1 MYRINTS
8 ELVRDER
15 ERREMRMG
23 ETYPKMVISHSN
35 TLSSSTNPA
44 EKPSTGCFLNSIG
57 TKRERERERERE
69 VSIYA

>member
-1 MYRINTS
+1 M
-8 ELVRDER
+8 RDGR

-23 ETYPKMVISHSN
+23 EETYPKIVISHSN

-57 TKRERERERERE
+57 TERERERG
-69 VSIYA
+69 